1 MPTGSPDILVPDILV
16 VVPARH
22 GSTRFPA
29 KPLAPI
35 RGGDGV
41 MRPLIRWSWEAAMQV
56 VDRARIVVATDDH
69 RIADAVRGF
78 GGDAVM
84 TPADCGNG
92 TERCAAV
99 LDALAGQPDLV
110 VNLQGDS
117 PLVPRAALDALID
130 AWQACQAPVLTP
142 YLVCDAMT
150 GGLLLAD
157 QRAGRVGGTT
167 VVADQAGNALYFSK
181 QPIPHGL
188 SDGAGLKLHL
198 GLYAYTPAALRAYAG
213 WPQGPLERSE
223 GLEQLRFLEQGVPIR
238 LVAIDRPRAG
248 FWEVNHPADVAIVE
262 RALAARQP
270 AAG

>member
-99 LDALAGQPDLV
+99 LNALAGQPDLV

>member
-1 MPTGSPDILVPDILV
+1 MPAHSPDILV

-41 MRPLIRWSWEAAMQV
+41 MRPMIQWSWEAAMQV
-56 VDRARIVVATDDH
+56 ADRARVVVATDDH
-69 RIADAVRGF
+69 RIADTVRGF

-84 TPADCGNG
+84 TPTDCANG

-99 LDALAGQPDLV
+99 LDALTEQPDLV

-117 PLVPRAALDALID
+117 PLVPRVALDALID
-130 AWQACQAPVLTP
+130 AWCVRPAPVLTP
-142 YLVCDAMT
+142 YLVCDTAT

-188 SDGAGLKLHL
+188 PDGAGLKLHL
-198 GLYAYTPAALRAYAG
+198 GLYAYTPGALRAYAE
-213 WPQGPLERSE
+213 WPPGALEQAE
-223 GLEQLRFLEQGVPIR
+223 GLEQLRFLERGVPIR

-262 RALAARQP
+262 HALALRQQV
-270 AAG
+270 AG

>member
-1 MPTGSPDILVPDILV
+1 MPAHSPDTLV

-41 MRPLIRWSWEAAMQV
+41 MRPLIQWSWEAAMQV
-56 VDRARIVVATDDH
+56 ADRARVVVATDDH
-69 RIADAVRGF
+69 RIADTVRGF

-84 TPADCGNG
+84 TPTDCANG

-99 LDALAGQPDLV
+99 LDALTEQPDLV

-117 PLVPRAALDALID
+117 PLVPRVALDALID
-130 AWQACQAPVLTP
+130 VWCARPAPVLTP
-142 YLVCDAMT
+142 YLVCDTAT

-188 SDGAGLKLHL
+188 PDGAGLKLHL
-198 GLYAYTPAALRAYAG
+198 GLYAYTPAALRAYAQ
-213 WPQGPLERSE
+213 WPPGALEQAE
-223 GLEQLRFLEQGVPIR
+223 GLEQLRFLERGVPIR

-262 RALAARQP
+262 HALALRQQV
-270 AAG
+270 AG